1 MILGASLGQNGG
13 SIPPVGAALANKVP
27 TASFLMF
34 LAIQENSG
42 RTATIGGVA
51 ADCKSVPSW

>member
-1 MILGASLGQNGG
+1 MENGG
-13 SIPPVGAALANKVP
+13 SIPPVDVALMNKVS

-51 ADCKSVPSW
+51 ADCKSVPLR